1 LYQEIAIIGPTASG
15 KSELAINIAKK
26 SNSYILSLDSLSI
39 YKEIDIASAKPSKD
53 ELKEVLHFGIDIV
66 NPCETFSVVEFFKE
80 YKRAKLEAKKSGKNL
95 IIVGGSSF
103 YLKSLIDGL
112 SQKSSLNEE
121 DSKRLK
127 ELMRDLPKAYEF
139 IKKSDEEYAKKIKK
153 GDRYRI
159 EKWYEIYLGSK
170 MVASEY
176 FKRYKKEP
184 IIKDIKIYEILV
196 DKDTLKKRV
205 EKRTKKMIES
215 GLVEEAFGLVK
226 RYGRNCR
233 AFESIG
239 LKEAIMY
246 LDGKL
251 DLATLEKMITQ
262 KTMNLAK
269 RQSTFN
275 KTQLKVY
282 RRDLLDNLTNN
293 EFFT

>member
-1 LYQEIAIIGPTASG
+1 MYQEIAIIGPTASG

-53 ELKEVLHFGIDIV
+53 ELKEVLHFGIDII

-80 YKRAKLEAKKSGKNL
+80 YERAKFEAKKSGKNL

-184 IIKDIKIYEILV
+184 IIKDIKI
-196 DKDTLKKRV
+196 
-205 EKRTKKMIES
+205 
-215 GLVEEAFGLVK
+215 
-226 RYGRNCR
+226 
-233 AFESIG
+233 
-239 LKEAIMY
+239 
-246 LDGKL
+246 
-251 DLATLEKMITQ
+251 
-262 KTMNLAK
+262 
-269 RQSTFN
+269 
-275 KTQLKVY
+275 
-282 RRDLLDNLTNN
+282 
-293 EFFT
+293 